1 MVLGHHPQVQFR
13 QGLALDVGG
22 NHVSTEVGPIA
33 LIELHPALA
42 VAVHDRHRRGR
53 LNESRD
59 ARFDTCLDHVLDPA
73 PGGLDK
79 VRFLLGN
86 AKGKGR
92 GHVQHGVSAAH
103 DVGPSIRGQQVSGVE
118 GQARQGLRCVG
129 AQGPLEHGPNVV
141 GAVHP
146 PQGASDVV
154 APAKGFQRYVA
165 AEKASDARDHEG
177 RVLQSVAHDR
187 GRRWI
192 HL

>member
-1 MVLGHHPQVQFR
+1 M
-13 QGLALDVGG
+13 
-22 NHVSTEVGPIA
+22 
-33 LIELHPALA
+33 
-42 VAVHDRHRRGR
+42 
-53 LNESRD
+53 
-59 ARFDTCLDHVLDPA
+59 
-73 PGGLDK
+73 
-79 VRFLLGN
+79 
-86 AKGKGR
+86 
-92 GHVQHGVSAAH
+92 QHGVSAAH

-154 APAKGFQRYVA
+154 APAKGFNA
-165 AEKASDARDHEG
+165 MWPPKASDARDHEG